1 MINFNQIQ
9 NLSEI
14 HSEYE
19 CFFIDLWGVIHNGV
33 NLFENVLDTLKFL
46 KSKKKERIPGRATA
60 QLAERLQARRP
71 LLPPE
76 RDSAHALSPISR
88 RGARCARNV
97 L

>member
-14 HSEYE
+14 HNEYE

-46 KSKKKERIPGRATA
+46 KIKKSIFFLTNAPRRSNVIKK
-60 QLAERLQARRP
+60 QLFEFGLRTNYMMMLF
-71 LLPPE
+71 LLE
-76 RDSAHALSPISR
+76 K
-88 RGARCARNV
+88 
-97 L
+97 

>member
-33 NLFENVLDTLKFL
+33 NLFENVV
-46 KSKKKERIPGRATA
+46 ATGWWVA
-60 QLAERLQARRP
+60 AYPNRP
-71 LLPPE
+71 KI
-76 RDSAHALSPISR
+76 ATR
-88 RGARCARNV
+88 RGC
-97 L
+97 